1 MQDEVKSP
9 RPQPFTFSGVASF
22 AHAPLH
28 RCFLIQGCV
37 ALLAG
42 MTAACFFEMAWVPV
56 IRQTIAALPSSGRIQ
71 DGQLR
76 WPAPGPVRTGT
87 TFLWISIDPN
97 DALDQGEGADLQLD
111 FQRSDLR
118 IRSLLGYVAVPYPQ
132 GLLIAM
138 NRTEVEPWWGAW
150 RPAFPV
156 GIAVGTVIGLFVT
169 WTLLALAY
177 AWPVRIISF
186 YADRQLSWAGAWRLS
201 AGCLLPGA
209 LFLTLAIAAYTLQQ
223 INLVQLLAATA
234 LHFMLGWV
242 YVLCAPFCLPRAD
255 AKVSQRSGN
264 PFKSSQG
271 RKRRNPFADGP
282 GPG

>member
-177 AWPVRIISF
+177 AWLRCGSF
-186 YADRQLSWAGAWRLS
+186 LFMPIASSWAGGVASERGLFVARGAFPDAGHRRLHAPANQSGAVTGRDRAPLHARLGLRPVRAVLSS
-201 AGCLLPGA
+201 AGGCEGIPAFGKP
-209 LFLTLAIAAYTLQQ
+209 
-223 INLVQLLAATA
+223 V
-234 LHFMLGWV
+234 
-242 YVLCAPFCLPRAD
+242 
-255 AKVSQRSGN
+255 
-264 PFKSSQG
+264 
-271 RKRRNPFADGP
+271 
-282 GPG
+282 